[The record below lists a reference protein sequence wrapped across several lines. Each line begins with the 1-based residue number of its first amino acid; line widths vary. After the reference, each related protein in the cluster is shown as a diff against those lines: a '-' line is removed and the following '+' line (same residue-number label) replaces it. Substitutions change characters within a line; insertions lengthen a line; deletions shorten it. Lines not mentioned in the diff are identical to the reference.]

1 MKVKYLIEKLQRENP
16 DEEVVF
22 IIDGNRSEYHVLEW
36 MPFLHSG
43 PKEFIDKQGEKY
55 FTSVVMIKTKKYP

>member
-22 IIDGNRSEYHVLEW
+22 IIDSNRSEYHVLEW
-36 MPFLHSG
+36 KPFLHAG

>member
-22 IIDGNRSEYHVLEW
+22 IIDGNRSEYYALEW
-36 MPFLHSG
+36 KPFLHAG

-55 FTSVVMIKTKKYP
+55 FTSVVVIKAKKYP